1 MSHVASV
8 ELEVDD
14 LASLKEAAKSMGLEF
29 VADQKTFKWFGRF
42 MDDYNGANAAHLH
55 GINPKDY
62 GKCLHAIRIPGN
74 DKAYEI
80 GVVKRADGKPGYQ
93 LVWDFFQGG
102 YGLQKV
108 IGQDG
113 GLLKQSYAVMRAKKE
128 MLRKGYRATT
138 TKDAKGNMFLTFTE

>member
-14 LASLKEAAKSMGLEF
+14 IPSLKEAAKAMGLEF
-29 VADQKTFKWFGRF
+29 VENQKTYKWFGRF
-42 MDDYNGANAAHLH
+42 MNDYSGANAAHLH

-62 GKCLHAIRIPGN
+62 GKCEHAIRIPG
-74 DKAYEI
+74 DSKAYEI

-93 LVWDFFQGG
+93 LVWDFWAGG
-102 YGLQKV
+102 YGLRAK
-108 IGQDG
+108 IGNDG

-138 TKDAKGNMFLTFTE
+138 TKDAKGNMLLTFTE